1 LVGNAWGSWASGG
14 LMRRIGLRVASSDGN
29 RNGTFL
35 IDVASSQ
42 RAVSVKIT
50 TLKLVDE
57 PGCSDKFFVTKTIE
71 IVSGYFLFSR
81 DLFKILPS
89 NHRSHEAAI
98 KWRRIRIQKKTQS
111 GGARPLPLA
120 APDRRSDPY
129 LSLLVQ
135 RCGRFLALTCKVHC
149 GKGLSRRPG
158 GVVGRLIRHQGPISS
173 TGGSR
178 SVLSGWMSNRNCGGL
193 QKWLNL

>member
-57 PGCSDKFFVTKTIE
+57 PGCSDKFFVTKTKRLLVDIFC
-71 IVSGYFLFSR
+71 FLETFSR
-81 DLFKILPS
+81 Y
-89 NHRSHEAAI
+89 SHPI
-98 KWRRIRIQKKTQS
+98 I
-111 GGARPLPLA
+111 
-120 APDRRSDPY
+120 
-129 LSLLVQ
+129 
-135 RCGRFLALTCKVHC
+135 
-149 GKGLSRRPG
+149 
-158 GVVGRLIRHQGPISS
+158 VVMR
-173 TGGSR
+173 
-178 SVLSGWMSNRNCGGL
+178 
-193 QKWLNL
+193 